1 MIRFYGEKPYRAAVI
16 HGGPGDIG
24 GMRPVAERLGKT
36 FGVMEPIQS
45 QYTTIALVMELRRQL
60 GLLIKEPITLIG
72 HSWGAWLS
80 LLVASC
86 YPFLVERVVL
96 VGCPPLEEIYAGHIH
111 ERRMKRLSKEEQERF
126 IWYMK
131 HMAAITAEGWEDLRQ
146 LMIKADHYAQK
157 PNASSYAQMDGKMY
171 ERVWPE
177 AIEMR
182 RNGNLM
188 RYIQSVACP
197 IHIIHGDYDPH
208 PLEGIINPLDS
219 LCIPYR
225 LQILQKCG
233 HAPFDEI
240 FAEERFYQILEQ
252 ILRS

>member
-1 MIRFYGEKPYRAAVI
+1 MVRFYGNKPYEVAVI

-24 GMRPVAERLGKT
+24 GMQPVAEHLGKIC
-36 FGVMEPIQS
+36 GVMEPIQS
-45 QYTTIALVMELRRQL
+45 QYTIIALVMELRRQL
-60 GLLIKEPITLIG
+60 GIYVKEPVTLIG

-86 YPFLVERVVL
+86 YPFLVKQVVL

-126 IWYMK
+126 GWYMS
-131 HMAAITAEGWEDLRQ
+131 HMSAISEDGWHDLRY
-146 LMIKADHYAQK
+146 LMAKADHYAPK
-157 PNASSYAQMDGKMY
+157 TDSAAYAHLDGKMY
-171 ERVWPE
+171 ERVWLE
-177 AIEMR
+177 AMQMR
-182 RNGNLM
+182 RSGDLM
-188 RYIQSVACP
+188 RYIQSVSCP
-197 IHIIHGDYDPH
+197 IYVIHGDYDPH

-233 HAPFDEI
+233 HVPFDDQ
-240 FAEERFYQILEQ
+240 FAEERFYQVLEQ
-252 ILRS
+252 ILQR

>member
-1 MIRFYGEKPYRAAVI
+1 MVRFYGEKPYRAAVI

-24 GMRPVAERLGKT
+24 GMQPVAEHLGKM

-60 GLLIKEPITLIG
+60 GLHIKEPITLIG

-86 YPFLVERVVL
+86 YPFLVERVIL
-96 VGCPPLEEIYAGHIH
+96 VGCPPLEEIYVGHIH
-111 ERRMKRLSKEEQERF
+111 ERRMKRL
-126 IWYMK
+126 
-131 HMAAITAEGWEDLRQ
+131 
-146 LMIKADHYAQK
+146 
-157 PNASSYAQMDGKMY
+157 
-171 ERVWPE
+171 
-177 AIEMR
+177 
-182 RNGNLM
+182 
-188 RYIQSVACP
+188 
-197 IHIIHGDYDPH
+197 

-233 HAPFDEI
+233 HAPFDEK
-240 FAEERFYQILEQ
+240 FAEERFYQVLEQ

>member
-1 MIRFYGEKPYRAAVI
+1 MI

-24 GMRPVAERLGKT
+24 GMQPVAERLGEIC
-36 FGVMEPIQS
+36 GIMEPIQS

-60 GLLIKEPITLIG
+60 GLYVKEPITLIG

-80 LLVASC
+80 LLAASC

-96 VGCPPLEEIYAGHIH
+96 VGCPPLEEVYAEHIH

-126 IWYMK
+126 VWYMN
-131 HMAAITAEGWEDLRQ
+131 HMSAISKDGWEDLRQ

-157 PNASSYAQMDGKMY
+157 PTATSYSNMDGKMY
-171 ERVWPE
+171 ERVWSE
-177 AIEMR
+177 AMAMR
-182 RNGNLM
+182 RSGDLM
-188 RYIQSVACP
+188 RYIQSVSCP

-233 HAPFDEI
+233 HVPFDEK
-240 FAEERFYQILEQ
+240 FAEERFYQVLEQ